1 MLTPA
6 GHLDELPSP
15 ALVVDLRTFDANV
28 AAADA
33 LVGGTAKR
41 IRPHVKTHRTPALAL
56 RQLTTVTSGL
66 TCATVGEAEAMVA
79 AGARDVF
86 VANEVIAPGKLER
99 LAALRDRARISIA
112 VDSDAGADALAAA
125 AHGHHAPI
133 EVLVDVDVGL
143 GRCGVTGPDEA
154 VGLGRVVER
163 AAGLRLV
170 GFMGYE
176 GRRRVDAADRA
187 AVIAHAYAV
196 LAETAGAFERAG
208 LPTDVV
214 SSAGTSTLLEAI
226 ADPTITEIQAGTYA
240 LMEVDLDGLS
250 LPFVPATSVVAAVI
264 SQTGDRAILDVGR
277 KSIACD
283 YGPPAPLWPGAEL
296 ESIHE
301 EHTTLRFPGGDPPVL
316 GTRVALRPEH
326 VRLTFN
332 LHDAVWL
339 AQGDASFERAPVS
352 ARGRSA

>member
-1 MLTPA
+1 MLTSP
-6 GHLDELPSP
+6 GDLDELPSP
-15 ALVVDLRTFDANV
+15 ALVVDLPAFDANV

-33 LVGGTAKR
+33 MVGEASKR

-56 RQLTTVTSGL
+56 RQLTSATSGL

-99 LAALRDRARISIA
+99 LAALRDRARVSIA
-112 VDSDAGADALAAA
+112 VDSDAGVNALATAA
-125 AHGHHAPI
+125 RGHDAPI
-133 EVLVDVDVGL
+133 RVLVDVDVGL
-143 GRCGVTGPDEA
+143 GRCGVTGPDAA
-154 VGLGRVVER
+154 VDLAHTVER
-163 AAGLRLV
+163 ETGLRLV

-176 GRRRVDAADRA
+176 GRRRVDAEARA

-196 LAETAGAFERAG
+196 LAETEAAFERAG

-214 SSAGTSTLLEAI
+214 SSAGTSTLPEAI

-240 LMEVDLDGLS
+240 LMEIDLDGLS
-250 LPFVPATSVVAAVI
+250 LPFVPATSVVATVI
-264 SQTGDRAILDVGR
+264 SRTGDRAILDVGR

-283 YGPPAPLWPGAEL
+283 YGPPTPLAPGAEL

-301 EHTTLRFPGGDPPVL
+301 EHTTLRYPGGDTPQL
-316 GTRVALRPEH
+316 GARVALRPEH

-339 AQGDASFERAPVS
+339 AQADGSFERAPVS